1 MDNYNTGLTKG
12 KFFRIKITKS
22 VIVINF
28 FIGFQPSVTYCIVLY
43 WVVLFEKKLK
53 RENKEAQCFRK
64 QTVGFSEKGQCASVS
79 VIWAPKGLWLSR

>member
-1 MDNYNTGLTKG
+1 MPPYFPFQVFFQRAQPNNNT
-12 KFFRIKITKS
+12 IIQY
-22 VIVINF
+22 VAINF

-64 QTVGFSEKGQCASVS
+64 QTVGFSEKGQ
-79 VIWAPKGLWLSR
+79 